1 MPTLRGS
8 QQSRRK
14 WTPKP
19 DVQRELE
26 LSMSNFD
33 PNASA
38 WGAAGVQTR
47 SAAEVDQGLRSFML
61 GVYNHMITGLA
72 VSGLVAMGTNMLAGG
87 SLRTLTPFGQFLYL
101 SPFKWVVMLAPLAF
115 ILLFSFRADK
125 MSPASA
131 RGMFYA
137 FAAVMGLSLSSI
149 LMVFT
154 GGSIVQ
160 MFFVTAAA
168 FGGLSLFGYTT
179 KKSLSGMGSFLIM
192 GLIGLVI
199 ASLVNLFM
207 QSSAL
212 QFAISAIGVL
222 VFAGLTAWDT
232 QRLKEMY
239 LYGDGTADDLARLS
253 INGALSLYLNFINMF
268 QMLLSLFGNR
278 E

>member
-1 MPTLRGS
+1 
-8 QQSRRK
+8 
-14 WTPKP
+14 
-19 DVQRELE
+19 
-26 LSMSNFD
+26 MSNFD
-33 PNASA
+33 PNANA
-38 WGAAGVQTR
+38 WGTPYAQTR

-61 GVYNHMITGLA
+61 GVYNNMILGLA
-72 VSGLVAMGTNMLAGG
+72 ISGLVAMGTNMLAGG
-87 SLRTLTPFGQFLYL
+87 SRRTLTEFGQFLYI

-115 ILLFSFRADK
+115 ILLFTFRADK
-125 MSPASA
+125 MSASSA
-131 RGMFYA
+131 RAMFFA

-160 MFFVTAAA
+160 MFFVTASA
-168 FGGLSLFGYTT
+168 FAGLSLFGYTT

-192 GLIGLVI
+192 GLIGLMV
-199 ASLVNLFM
+199 ASVVNLFM
-207 QSSAL
+207 QSSML
-212 QFAISAIGVL
+212 TFAISAIGVL

-239 LYGDGTADDLARLS
+239 LYGEGTAEELAKLS

-268 QMLLSLFGNR
+268 QMLLNLFGQK

>member
-1 MPTLRGS
+1 
-8 QQSRRK
+8 
-14 WTPKP
+14 
-19 DVQRELE
+19 
-26 LSMSNFD
+26 MSNFD

-38 WGAAGVQTR
+38 WGTPYAQQR
-47 SAAEVDQGLRSFML
+47 SAAEIDQGLRSFML

-72 VSGLVAMGTNMLAGG
+72 LSGLVAMGVNMMAVTTNEAGRRG
-87 SLRTLTPFGQFLYL
+87 LTAFGQLIYVSPLKWLVIL
-101 SPFKWVVMLAPLAF
+101 SPLVF
-115 ILLFSFRADK
+115 ILGYSFLSQRMSAAGVRAF
-125 MSPASA
+125 
-131 RGMFYA
+131 FYG
-137 FAAVMGLSLSSI
+137 FAAVMGVSLSTI
-149 LMVFT
+149 LVVYT
-154 GGSIVQ
+154 SASIVQ

-212 QFAISAIGVL
+212 QFAISSIGVL

-239 LYGDGTADDLARLS
+239 VYSNLS
-253 INGALSLYLNFINMF
+253 AEEASRISIDGALSLYLNFINMF

>member
-1 MPTLRGS
+1 
-8 QQSRRK
+8 
-14 WTPKP
+14 
-19 DVQRELE
+19 
-26 LSMSNFD
+26 MSNFD

-38 WGAAGVQTR
+38 WGTPYAQTR
-47 SAAEVDQGLRSFML
+47 SAAEIDQGLRSFML
-61 GVYNHMITGLA
+61 GVYNHMILGLA
-72 VSGLVAMGTNMLAGG
+72 ISGLVAMGANMLAGG
-87 SLRTLTPFGQFLYL
+87 SLRTLTPFGQLLYL
-101 SPFKWVVMLAPLAF
+101 SPLKWVVMLAPLAF
-115 ILLFSFRADK
+115 ILFFSFRVER
-125 MSPASA
+125 MSAASA
-131 RGMFYA
+131 RTMFYA

-154 GGSIVQ
+154 GGSVVQ
-160 MFFVTAAA
+160 MLFVTAAA

-239 LYGDGTADDLARLS
+239 IYSDLDAENAAKLS
-253 INGALSLYLNFINMF
+253 INGALSLYLNFVNMF
-268 QMLLSLFGNR
+268 QMLLSLFGQR
-278 E
+278 EE

>member
-1 MPTLRGS
+1 
-8 QQSRRK
+8 
-14 WTPKP
+14 
-19 DVQRELE
+19 
-26 LSMSNFD
+26 MSNFD

-38 WGAAGVQTR
+38 WGVPYARQR
-47 SAAEVDQGLRSFML
+47 SAAEIDQGLRSFML

-87 SLRTLTPFGQFLYL
+87 SLRTLTPFGQMLYL
-101 SPFKWVVMLAPLAF
+101 SPLKWVVMLAPLAF
-115 ILLFSFRADK
+115 ILFFSFRADR
-125 MSPASA
+125 MSASSA
-131 RGMFYA
+131 RAMFYA

-149 LMVFT
+149 LMVYT
-154 GGSIVQ
+154 SASIVQ

-239 LYGDGTADDLARLS
+239 IYSDLDADSAAKLS